1 MKTICRNIFLTA
13 TLIFIGNVAVSQS
26 KFKVTLDAGH
36 GDHDP
41 GARYNGHI
49 EKEINLALVLK
60 IGKLL
65 EQQPDVQ
72 VIYTRKTDQ
81 FIDLV
86 ERANIANR
94 AKSDIFVSIH
104 CNANDREGAYGT
116 ETFVMGLTK
125 NSSNLAAAKKENAV
139 ITLEKNYKQKY
150 HGYDPN
156 KPESLIGMTLMQEEF
171 LNNSISLAGKIES
184 NFKNMLGLKS
194 RGVEQAPFMVLH
206 KAYMPRV
213 LVETGFISNINE
225 GNRLDSEAGQNDVA
239 EAVAKA
245 ILSYKDD
252 FFDPENT
259 TIEPTPVV
267 KDPTPVQNNN
277 AGNTTNQSS
286 SSTPGIKQGVLYK
299 VQLCASA
306 KKMELKPYNFKGLE
320 NLSVEKDGNIYKYF
334 YGEENSYTSIEKMWK
349 EAKSKGYK
357 TSFITATKN
366 GKNITVKEAR
376 KLQ

>member
-1 MKTICRNIFLTA
+1 MKMKNSLRNTIIAA
-13 TLIFIGNVAVSQS
+13 TLIFSTFAVAQS

-41 GARYNGHI
+41 GARYHGHV
-49 EKEINLALVLK
+49 EKEINLSLVLK
-60 IGKLL
+60 IGKIL
-65 EQQPDVQ
+65 EQHQDVQ

-125 NSSNLAAAKKENAV
+125 NASNLAAAKKENAV
-139 ITLEKNYKQKY
+139 ITLEKNYKKNY
-150 HGYDPN
+150 NGYDPN

-184 NFKNMLGLKS
+184 NFKNQLGLKS

-225 GNRLDSEAGQNDVA
+225 GNRLDSDSGQNDVA
-239 EAVAKA
+239 EAIAKA

-252 FFDPENT
+252 FFDPDGGAVEPAPVVK
-259 TIEPTPVV
+259 EPTPV
-267 KDPTPVQNNN
+267 KNTNNSS
-277 AGNTTNQSS
+277 GNSASNSNDND
-286 SSTPGIKQGVLYK
+286 KQGIVYK
-299 VQLCASA
+299 VQLCASV
-306 KKMELKPYNFKGLE
+306 KKMELKSYNFKGLDD
-320 NLSVEKDGNIYKYF
+320 LSIEKEGSVYKYF
-334 YGEENSYTSIEKMWK
+334 YGEESAYATIEKKWK

-357 TSFITATKN
+357 TSFITAKKD